1 MYICIGNLKH
11 LSFLL
16 FGKNAELFKTYNL
29 FVKYLLFFVI
39 YNWQQIL
46 FDNNNGGLFMD
57 SKKEKAILK
66 DAKKMDKK
74 LQMEYIYNHID
85 AYYTTNTPSR
95 AELLERYRTLAE
107 RKYRV
112 YDILP
117 QIYLGFVLGLVA
129 SLVYNLILNHT
140 VTGLILGLF
149 VCVVFVSAIFASMH
163 IVFKIN
169 KKLFEEYE
177 LKVIQ
182 NHLDE
187 IKKEA
192 KLKK

>member
-1 MYICIGNLKH
+1 
-11 LSFLL
+11 
-16 FGKNAELFKTYNL
+16 
-29 FVKYLLFFVI
+29 
-39 YNWQQIL
+39 
-46 FDNNNGGLFMD
+46 MD
-57 SKKEKAILK
+57 SRKERMILK
-66 DAKKMDKK
+66 NSKKQKK
-74 LQMEYIYNHID
+74 GLRMEYIYDQID
-85 AYYTTNTPSR
+85 EDYASNQLSKS
-95 AELLERYRTLAE
+95 ELLERYRTLAE
-107 RKYRV
+107 RKYRI

-129 SLVYNLILNHT
+129 SLTYNLILNHT

-149 VCVVFVSAIFASMH
+149 VCIVFVSAIIASMH